1 MVRRRVV
8 RLAVLGAIACALPA
22 LLGASSP
29 AFAQT
34 AAPDPIERHPDA
46 VPGQYLVRLRDQLG
60 GLVPDSAT
68 RLAQQFGG
76 DVFDVY
82 TDAVQGFAIRMS
94 DDAARALAEVPIVE
108 AVEEDAV
115 VNATAT
121 QTSAP
126 WGLDRIDQTNLPLNG
141 TYNYD
146 ANGSKVHV
154 YVIDSGV
161 RTSHNEFG
169 GRATS
174 GTDLVDNDADASDCN
189 GHGTHVA
196 GSIGGSTYGVAKG
209 VSIIAVRALDCNAAG
224 TLSSVVGGVDWVT
237 SNAIKPAVANMSIGG
252 STSTTLDN
260 AVRNSIASGV
270 VYTVAA
276 GNNSGDACNGSPARV
291 AEAITVAATD
301 QSDARF
307 SQSNFGSC
315 VDLFA
320 PGVDIQSAT
329 NSSDSATLNRSG
341 TSMASAHTAGAAAV
355 YLDAHPCST
364 PGDVALGLAILATTD
379 HVTNAGSGSPNRLL
393 STQGVG
399 PAAPPCGTSA
409 NPPDAPTLWAS
420 GANSLVHLTW
430 TTPADGGSP
439 LTGFAIYRGT
449 SPGGE
454 APSPIATVGAGAT
467 TFDDGT
473 AANGTTYYYAV
484 AAVNAVGQTRSPEA
498 SATPLTSQG
507 AYFPLVP
514 ARLLDTREGNGAPL
528 AQVGPNSSIDLQVN
542 GRGGVPAGG
551 VSAVVMNVTVTNP
564 SAATYITVWPTGVNR
579 PLASNLNVDPG
590 ETIPNLVTVKVG
602 AGGRVSLYNA
612 GASIDLVADV
622 VGYYADG
629 STPSE
634 SGARYHSI
642 VPARILDSR
651 DGTGLSG
658 PWSGNQSRD
667 LQVAGVGGV
676 PGDATAV
683 VLNLTAT
690 NTTARSFVTAWPAG
704 VARPWASNL
713 NFEAGQTIP
722 NLVIV
727 QVGFLNQ
734 RVSLYNF
741 NGSVQLVADVVGYFN
756 YGDTAGATRFTPVV
770 PERELDSRDG
780 TGLSGPW
787 NGNEARNLT
796 VAGVHGI
803 PGGAQAVVLNVTVVT
818 PTAAGYVTV
827 WPAGVTRPLAS
838 NLNFVSGDTI
848 PNLVMVQVGAAQQV
862 GFYNAAGSTHLVAD
876 VVGYFG

>member
-8 RLAVLGAIACALPA
+8 RLAVLGAIAIALACALPA

-29 AFAQT
+29 ALAQT

-60 GLVPDSAT
+60 GLVPDWAT

-76 DVFDVY
+76 DVFGVY

-146 ANGSKVHV
+146 ATGSKVHV

-161 RTSHNEFG
+161 RISHNEFG

-174 GTDLVDNDADASDCN
+174 GTDVVDNDADASDCY

-196 GSIGGSTYGVAKG
+196 GTIGGSTYGVAKG
-209 VSIIAVRALDCNAAG
+209 VSIVSVRALDCNGAG

-260 AVRNSIASGV
+260 ALRNSIATGV

-276 GNNSGDACNGSPARV
+276 GNNSGNACNGSPARV

-329 NSSDSATLNRSG
+329 NSSDTATLNRSG
-341 TSMASAHTAGAAAV
+341 SSMASAHAAGAAAV

-467 TFDDGT
+467 TFDDGSRGERHHLLLRGRRGERGRPDALARGVGD
-473 AANGTTYYYAV
+473 AAHV
-484 AAVNAVGQTRSPEA
+484 AGRV
-498 SATPLTSQG
+498 L
-507 AYFPLVP
+507 P
-514 ARLLDTREGNGAPL
+514 ARPGAAPRH
-528 AQVGPNSSIDLQVN
+528 ARGQRRAARA
-542 GRGGVPAGG
+542 GRPELVD
-551 VSAVVMNVTVTNP
+551 
-564 SAATYITVWPTGVNR
+564 R
-579 PLASNLNVDPG
+579 PPG
-590 ETIPNLVTVKVG
+590 ERPRRR
-602 AGGRVSLYNA
+602 AGGRGVRRRHERH
-612 GASIDLVADV
+612 GDEPQRGHVHHRVAD
-622 VGYYADG
+622 GRE
-629 STPSE
+629 P
-634 SGARYHSI
+634 
-642 VPARILDSR
+642 PARVEPQRRSR
-651 DGTGLSG
+651 
-658 PWSGNQSRD
+658 RD
-667 LQVAGVGGV
+667 HPE
-676 PGDATAV
+676 PGDGEG
-683 VLNLTAT
+683 
-690 NTTARSFVTAWPAG
+690 RRR
-704 VARPWASNL
+704 RPREPL
-713 NFEAGQTIP
+713 
-722 NLVIV
+722 
-727 QVGFLNQ
+727 Q
-734 RVSLYNF
+734 R
-741 NGSVQLVADVVGYFN
+741 G
-756 YGDTAGATRFTPVV
+756 
-770 PERELDSRDG
+770 RE
-780 TGLSGPW
+780 
-787 NGNEARNLT
+787 
-796 VAGVHGI
+796 H
-803 PGGAQAVVLNVTVVT
+803 
-818 PTAAGYVTV
+818 
-827 WPAGVTRPLAS
+827 RPRRGRRRL
-838 NLNFVSGDTI
+838 LRRRLHTE
-848 PNLVMVQVGAAQQV
+848 
-862 GFYNAAGSTHLVAD
+862 
-876 VVGYFG
+876 